1 MDKDILNLI
10 LYPFLGGSL
19 NAKQREYIKTNL
31 EVNGSNPHTITK
43 RPVRRLVFEFEEID

>member
-1 MDKDILNLI
+1 MTWFDHNGTE
-10 LYPFLGGSL
+10 F
-19 NAKQREYIKTNL
+19 IKTNL